1 MISCTLRK
9 CHEGDC
15 GCRGEAA
22 IPLADEPF
30 ELHGV
35 VMRVQLLRML
45 KHRIGFCKPSLDA
58 ASLSAASALVPATQV
73 ASAFFGTASMP
84 DVLSQPTPASK

>member
-1 MISCTLRK
+1 MIKVHNAHMSYTEYGRC
-9 CHEGDC
+9 
-15 GCRGEAA
+15 GEAVA
-22 IPLADEPF
+22 PRADEPF

-35 VMRVQLLRML
+35 VMRAQLLRML

-73 ASAFFGTASMP
+73 TSAFLGSASMP
-84 DVLSQPTPASK
+84 VVFSQPIPAST